1 MYRQKLIVLLLLA
14 GLARADGLPLIS
26 NEAKHCLKPNI
37 CATVS
42 VSSIA
47 SPDPALNAYADNLMN
62 GPDDTATAKTYRFDK
77 WDKAGLEAWIRRV
90 AREELSAD
98 EEPNNDY
105 TFDYV
110 VSQVG
115 ESAHYRVLD
124 FNLNTYTGGAHGM
137 SSSRFYVLPKAG
149 ELKAVALEDI
159 LLPNQR
165 AKLDALQQQ
174 AFTRWLKTDE
184 AGGMGPMDDEGVK
197 EHFETFP
204 FTANANWRPDKK
216 GLLFRYDPYEI
227 GPYAMGMPEVLVPT
241 AELKDVV
248 KPEILAE
255 LDSWQ
260 NQQPGEAVA
269 KPQWRD

>member
-1 MYRQKLIVLLLLA
+1 MYRQKLIILLLLA

-42 VSSIA
+42 ITSID
-47 SPDPALNAYADNLMN
+47 SPDPALNAYADRLIDISPITDN
-62 GPDDTATAKTYRFDK
+62 PDKYRLDR
-77 WDKAGLEAWIRRV
+77 WDKAGLVAWIRRI
-90 AREELSAD
+90 AQEELSAD
-98 EEPNNDY
+98 EEPKNDY
-105 TFDYV
+105 VFSGT

-115 ESAHYRVLD
+115 ESAHYRVL
-124 FNLNTYTGGAHGM
+124 NVQAYSYSGGNHGM
-137 SSSRFYVLPKAG
+137 ASSRFYVLPKAG

-174 AFTRWLKTDE
+174 AFTRWLKSGE
-184 AGGMGPMDDEGVK
+184 ANMGPLDDEGVK

-260 NQQPGEAVA
+260 DQQPGEAVA

>member
-62 GPDDTATAKTYRFDK
+62 GPAATATALTYPFDK
-77 WDKAGLEAWIRRV
+77 WDKAGLEAWTRRV
-90 AREELSAD
+90 AQEELRLD
-98 EEPNNDY
+98 EERYADY
-105 TFDYV
+105 TFDYE

-115 ESAHYRVLD
+115 ESAHYRVLK
-124 FNLNTYTGGAHGM
+124 FKLNTYTGGAHGM

-149 ELKAVALEDI
+149 ALKAVALEDI

-165 AKLDALQQQ
+165 EKLDALQQQ
-174 AFTRWLKTDE
+174 LFTRWLMDSL
-184 AGGMGPMDDEGVK
+184 DDEGVK
-197 EHFETFP
+197 EHFKNFP
-204 FTANANWRPDKK
+204 FTANANWRLEND
-216 GLLFRYDPYEI
+216 GLLFHYDTYEI
-227 GPYAMGMPEVLVPT
+227 GPYDMDMPVMLVPT

-260 NQQPGEAVA
+260 DQYPDEVVA